1 MGSGPWVFPPYAL
14 RVPGRNFLSPGNTPL
29 TPPGRGP
36 VGSEVSDSE
45 GQVKGRGGTCQQ
57 VTEAPHCRLQLGR
70 GGRVTSH
77 VLLVAEAQ
85 EPQLLHPARGPTDP
99 LTDCASG
106 CGAWLPVPSFLLPA
120 LSPPLGCLT
129 SAVWKDG
136 DVKGH

>member
-1 MGSGPWVFPPYAL
+1 M
-14 RVPGRNFLSPGNTPL
+14 
-29 TPPGRGP
+29 
-36 VGSEVSDSE
+36 GSEVRASK
-45 GQVKGRGGTCQQ
+45 GWVKGGGGTCQQ

-85 EPQLLHPARGPTDP
+85 EPQLLHPALGPTDP
-99 LTDCASG
+99 LPPCASG
-106 CGAWLPVPSFLLPA
+106 GGAWLPVPSFLLPV
-120 LSPPLGCLT
+120 LGPPLRCLT